1 MALGAVNEN
10 QSQLLGSEQTQ
21 GGRLLR
27 GGHVPQSKVI
37 AELLEERRD
46 EMVKYAGVV
55 SGDEASAE
63 DLVQEAWLRCN
74 RAAKTQPLVQP
85 ARLLWRILRN
95 LSIDRGR
102 RLAIQARMF
111 VAGQSDPQ
119 PESLPDDRPSVEDML
134 IAREELAL
142 IQRVMDALD
151 PRTRAAFEMHRFEGA
166 KLREIAQS
174 LGISVTTAHG
184 LVAEATRRVR
194 AAARR
199 D

>member
-1 MALGAVNEN
+1 MRIDRNCWEANRLRN
-10 QSQLLGSEQTQ
+10 
-21 GGRLLR
+21 GRLPK
-27 GGHVPQSKVI
+27 GGQVPQSKVI

-46 EMVKYAGVV
+46 EMVKYAGAV

-74 RAAKTQPLVQP
+74 RAAKTQTLVQP

-102 RLAIQARMF
+102 RIAIQSRTF
-111 VAGQSDPQ
+111 VAGQDDPQ
-119 PESLPDDRPSVEDML
+119 WESLPDDRPSVEDML

-142 IQRVMDALD
+142 IQRVMDAFD
-151 PRTRAAFEMHRFEGA
+151 PRTRAAFELHRFEGA
-166 KLREIAQS
+166 KLREIAQR